1 MAARLGRQVTFL
13 FGDVSPATEILGV
26 REKGITLNGEPI
38 DITSDE
44 DSGVRQLIDH
54 TSAQDEVELSLS
66 GVTKDTRLRNAWFNN
81 LRTHNISL
89 TYPNGDMISGRFFII
104 NYQET
109 EPYNDATT
117 FQATLMSNGTIT
129 LTTA

>member
-44 DSGVRQLIDH
+44 DFGVRQLIDH

-89 TYPNGDMISGRFFII
+89 TYPNGDMISGRFFIS